1 VKLGVRLGKV
11 RVVLNLGL
19 EPTVVI
25 HPGQMKGFNVDE
37 LEMDAARVVER
48 VRLVLEER
56 FGMVLSDVG
65 EPLRKPRFRIYRPEC
80 HAWIE
85 SGSVEVNSDRALD
98 ASPTHDKQDVLSG
111 RPHLEYASKRH
122 ARIAAAFP
130 VAYDAGKNLGRAA
143 VDFPLTLESLE
154 VKVDLLCSQVAFLVG
169 ENARKSA
176 VVERLTA
183 ANERLV
189 DVLSKI
195 FGLEDAAADSGEAAK
210 RPVSGEASY
219 VS

>member
-1 VKLGVRLGKV
+1 
-11 RVVLNLGL
+11 
-19 EPTVVI
+19 
-25 HPGQMKGFNVDE
+25 M
-37 LEMDAARVVER
+37 
-48 VRLVLEER
+48 
-56 FGMVLSDVG
+56 
-65 EPLRKPRFRIYRPEC
+65 
-80 HAWIE
+80 
-85 SGSVEVNSDRALD
+85 
-98 ASPTHDKQDVLSG
+98 
-111 RPHLEYASKRH
+111 
-122 ARIAAAFP
+122 
-130 VAYDAGKNLGRAA
+130 
-143 VDFPLTLESLE
+143 
-154 VKVDLLCSQVAFLVG
+154 VG